1 MMLERYLNQ
10 RFSRSTVKY
19 YLRDITIYLE
29 DTGKDRAMHATWSE
43 VMAYIE
49 NLRGR
54 YSNANTVN
62 RVLYAI
68 KAYYSY
74 LTDAG
79 TREDHPCRDIKLR
92 DAKGK
97 ETQLQDLFTT
107 GELETLMQR
116 EERYS
121 LAGAR
126 NQVIISLLIYQG
138 VTAAEIANMHV
149 TDIKLQEGSIYI
161 KPTRKLKERTLALKP
176 SQIMLFYQYIQEVR
190 PRLLKNAISEVF
202 LLTLRGS
209 AETGEGIAYLL
220 ETLRDKFPGRRLNPG
235 TIRASV
241 ISNLLKAGHD
251 LRVVQ
256 VLAGHKKISSTER
269 YRQGTSE
276 AMKAAVVKYHPLNTT
291 KHQE

>member
-1 MMLERYLNQ
+1 MKLEAYLEQ

-29 DTGKDRAMHATWSE
+29 DTGEEKAMHASWSD

-74 LTDAG
+74 LTESG
-79 TREDHPCRDIKLR
+79 TRDDHPCRDIKLR

-107 GELETLMQR
+107 EELETLLQR

-121 LAGAR
+121 LAGTR
-126 NQVIISLLIYQG
+126 NQVITSLLIYQG
-138 VTAAEIANMHV
+138 VTAVEIANMHLQ
-149 TDIKLQEGSIYI
+149 DIKLQEGSVYI
-161 KPTRKLKERTLALKP
+161 KPTRKLNERTLALKP
-176 SQIMLFYQYIQEVR
+176 TQIMLFYQYIQEVR
-190 PRLLKNAISEVF
+190 PRLLKNSQSDTFII
-202 LLTLRGS
+202 TLRGS
-209 AETGEGIAYLL
+209 TETGEGIAYLL
-220 ETLRDKFPGRRLNPG
+220 ETIKDKFPGRKLNPG

-276 AMKAAVVKYHPLNTT
+276 AMKAAVVKYHPLN
-291 KHQE
+291 HN